1 MSSAAPHEPDDRA
14 RASGVIVPVRGVS
27 PQAPRD
33 ATPRMPG
40 NSLGREASPYLRR
53 HAGQKIRW
61 QAWNQQSFALAERSG
76 RPILVSIGY
85 LACYWCHVMA
95 EESFSDPRVIR
106 VINRDFVAI
115 KVDREERP
123 DVDRAVLDA
132 MARLGART
140 GWPVTAFMTPQ
151 GDVFA
156 GGSYFPP
163 EPRHGLPGL
172 LDVMADAAQRFGD
185 RNGAEDTKPVPFRAG
200 TVTPH
205 SAATDIESYAVFL
218 ANRLLDNI
226 DTLYGGFGETGPRFP
241 QVSAHQLLWHHFVL
255 TGNKAFGD
263 AVVESLSRICGSAL
277 YDAVGGG
284 FHRYCVD
291 DAWTTPHFEKMLYD
305 NAQLIELLS
314 WVWRGSRAR
323 PLRDAIE
330 GSVGWL
336 LREMLLSEAG
346 FASSLGAHN
355 DQGID
360 EAESAGLFYR
370 WERGELEHSLGAD
383 AGFFFTL
390 YDLCPHGDHPAGP
403 LQRTERPI
411 ADADRSR
418 LTACLQ
424 RLFERREARR
434 RPERDDKVLAD
445 WNGLAVVALIEAG
458 SALDRRDWLAAAR
471 HVFDALTARL
481 NQGDALF
488 HCSAKG
494 IAGPAGFLEDHAA
507 MSRAALRLYEAFGQT
522 RYRDLAIAW
531 VEALDADFWDE
542 EAGGYFMSAAS
553 QWNGVARV
561 KSITETSLPSGNAL
575 MIGVLARLHEV
586 TGEGRYRE
594 RAERLVEVFRADI
607 VRHGIAAATAVDN
620 VLTLGRFVRIAVS
633 GRPDRAE
640 TRDLMRA
647 ALDCS
652 LPDRMV
658 LGPGSGA
665 HAPVDGQA
673 TAQVCIGT
681 CCLLPIVSADAL
693 RRLTAPGGLSRADDP
708 SRYGNAAIRRP
719 TQQGAS

>member
-1 MSSAAPHEPDDRA
+1 M
-14 RASGVIVPVRGVS
+14 
-27 PQAPRD
+27 
-33 ATPRMPG
+33 
-40 NSLGREASPYLRR
+40 
-53 HAGQKIRW
+53 
-61 QAWNQQSFALAERSG
+61 
-76 RPILVSIGY
+76 SIGY

-95 EESFSDPRVIR
+95 EESFRDPRVIR

-140 GWPVTAFMTPQ
+140 GWPVTAFVTPQ

-156 GGSYFPP
+156 GGSYYPP

-172 LDVMADAAQRFGD
+172 LDVMADATQRFRH
-185 RNGAEDTKPVPFRAG
+185 RNGVKDAKDAKPEPLRSG
-200 TVTPH
+200 TATPH
-205 SAATDIESYAVFL
+205 SAVSDIESYAVYL
-218 ANRLLDNI
+218 ANRLLDNL

-241 QVSAHQLLWHHFVL
+241 QVSAHQLLWRHFVL

-263 AVVESLSRICGSAL
+263 AVVESLSRICSSAL
-277 YDAVGGG
+277 YDAIGGG

-291 DAWTTPHFEKMLYD
+291 DAWTVPHFEKMLYD

-314 WVWRGSRAR
+314 WVWRGTRAR
-323 PLRDAIE
+323 PLKGAIE

-336 LREMLLSEAG
+336 LREMLLPEAG
-346 FASSLGAHN
+346 FASSLGAHT
-355 DQGID
+355 DESID
-360 EAESAGLFYR
+360 ETGSAGLFYR
-370 WERGELEHSLGAD
+370 WKRSEVEVSLGAD
-383 AGFFFTL
+383 AGFFFTFF
-390 YDLCPHGDHPAGP
+390 DLCPYGDNPAGP
-403 LQRTERPI
+403 LRRTEHPVG
-411 ADADRSR
+411 DADRSR
-418 LTACLQ
+418 LTACLD

-458 SALDRRDWLAAAR
+458 SALDRHDWLAAAR
-471 HVFDALTARL
+471 QVFDALTERL
-481 NQGDALF
+481 NQGGALL
-488 HCSAKG
+488 HCGAVG
-494 IAGPAGFLEDHAA
+494 AAGPAGFLEDYAA
-507 MSRAALRLYEAFGQT
+507 ISRAALRLYEAFGKP

-531 VEALDADFWDE
+531 VAALDADFWDE
-542 EAGGYFMSAAS
+542 TGGGYFMSAAS
-553 QWNGVARV
+553 QWNGMARV

-586 TGEGRYRE
+586 TGESRYRD
-594 RAERLVEVFRADI
+594 RAERLVEAFRADI

-633 GRPDRAE
+633 GRPERAE

-665 HAPVDGQA
+665 NAPENGQA
-673 TAQVCIGT
+673 MAQVCIGT
-681 CCLLPIVSADAL
+681 VCLLPIVSADAL
-693 RRLTAPGGLSRADDP
+693 RRLTAPGGLSRADGSSLEP
-708 SRYGNAAIRRP
+708 SI
-719 TQQGAS
+719 

>member
-1 MSSAAPHEPDDRA
+1 MPIVAPLRPDDRDH
-14 RASGVIVPVRGVS
+14 ASAVTDAPVRGAS
-27 PQAPRD
+27 GRRPPA
-33 ATPRMPG
+33 PRMPG
-40 NSLGREASPYLRR
+40 NRLGRESSPYLRR

-61 QAWNQQSFALAERSG
+61 QAWNQQSFALAETSG

-123 DVDRAVLDA
+123 DIDRAVLDA

-156 GGSYFPP
+156 GGSYYPP

-172 LDVMADAAQRFGD
+172 LDVMADATQCFRD
-185 RNGAEDTKPVPFRAG
+185 RDGAKDPKTEPSRAR
-200 TVTPH
+200 TAAVRSAVT
-205 SAATDIESYAVFL
+205 DVESYAVFL
-218 ANRLLDNI
+218 ANRLLDNV
-226 DTLYGGFGETGPRFP
+226 DTLYGGFGQTGPRFP
-241 QVSAHQLLWHHFVL
+241 QVSAHQLLWRRFVL
-255 TGNKAFGD
+255 TGNRAFGD

-291 DAWTTPHFEKMLYD
+291 DAWTIPHFEKMLYD
-305 NAQLIELLS
+305 NAQLTELLT

-323 PLRDAIE
+323 PIKAAIE
-330 GSVGWL
+330 GTVGWL
-336 LREMLLSEAG
+336 LREMLLPEAG
-346 FASSLGAHN
+346 FASSLGAHA

-360 EAESAGLFYR
+360 ETESAGLFYR
-370 WERGELEHSLGAD
+370 WERGELEHLLGAD
-383 AGFFFTL
+383 AGFFFGY
-390 YDLCPHGDHPAGP
+390 YDLCPLGDHPAGP
-403 LQRTERPI
+403 LHRTERPVG
-411 ADADRSR
+411 DADRNR
-418 LTACLQ
+418 LTACLD
-424 RLFERREARR
+424 RLFEGREARR

-445 WNGLAVVALIEAG
+445 WNGLAVVAVIEAG

-471 HVFDALTARL
+471 QVFDALTERL
-481 NQGDALF
+481 NQGAPLL
-488 HCSAKG
+488 HCFADG
-494 IAGPAGFLEDHAA
+494 TAGPAGFLEDYAA
-507 MSRAALRLYEAFGQT
+507 MSRAALRLYEAFGKP

-531 VEALDADFWDE
+531 VAALDADFWDE
-542 EAGGYFMSAAS
+542 TGGGYFMSAAS
-553 QWNGVARV
+553 QWNGIGRV

-594 RAERLVEVFRADI
+594 RAERLVEAFRADI

-633 GRPDRAE
+633 GRPERAE

-658 LGPGSGA
+658 LGPGSGTN
-665 HAPVDGQA
+665 APENGQA
-673 TAQVCIGT
+673 MAQVCIGT
-681 CCLLPIVSADAL
+681 VCLLPIVSADAL
-693 RRLTAPGGLSRADDP
+693 RRLTAPGGLSRADGSNVEP
-708 SRYGNAAIRRP
+708 SI
-719 TQQGAS
+719 

>member
-1 MSSAAPHEPDDRA
+1 MSSAAPLEPDDRD
-14 RASGVIVPVRGVS
+14 RASGVIAPVRGAS
-27 PQAPRD
+27 SQAPRH

-40 NSLGREASPYLRR
+40 NRLDRESSPYLRR
-53 HAGQKIRW
+53 HAGQTIRW
-61 QAWNQQSFALAERSG
+61 QAWNQQSFALAETSG
-76 RPILVSIGY
+76 RPIIVSIGY

-95 EESFSDPRVIR
+95 EESFSDPRVIN

-156 GGSYFPP
+156 GGSYYPP

-172 LDVMADAAQRFGD
+172 LDVMADAMQRFGD
-185 RNGAEDTKPVPFRAG
+185 RNGAKDPKPEPFRSG
-200 TVTPH
+200 TAAVR
-205 SAATDIESYAVFL
+205 SAVTDIEGYAVFL
-218 ANRLLDNI
+218 ANRLLDNV
-226 DTLYGGFGETGPRFP
+226 DRLYGGFGETGPRFP
-241 QVSAHQLLWHHFVL
+241 QVSAHQLLWRHFVL
-255 TGNKAFGD
+255 TGNSAFGD

-291 DAWTTPHFEKMLYD
+291 DAWTMPHFEKMLYD
-305 NAQLIELLS
+305 NAQLIELLT

-323 PLRDAIE
+323 PIKAAIE
-330 GSVGWL
+330 GTVGWL
-336 LREMLLSEAG
+336 LREMLIPEAG
-346 FASSLGAHN
+346 FASSLGAHA

-360 EAESAGLFYR
+360 ETESAGLFYR
-370 WERGELEHSLGAD
+370 WERSAIEVMLGAD
-383 AGFFFTL
+383 AGFFFTY
-390 YDLCPHGDHPAGP
+390 YDLCPYGDHPAGP
-403 LQRTERPI
+403 LQRTERPVG
-411 ADADRSR
+411 DADRSR
-418 LTACLQ
+418 LAACLD

-458 SALDRRDWLAAAR
+458 SALDRRDWLVAAR
-471 HVFDALTARL
+471 SVFEALIERL
-481 NQGDALF
+481 NQGNALL
-488 HCSAKG
+488 HCGAVG
-494 IAGPAGFLEDHAA
+494 AGPAGFLEDYAA
-507 MSRAALRLYEAFGQT
+507 MSRAALRLYEAFGKP
-522 RYRDLAIAW
+522 RYRDMAIAW
-531 VEALDADFWDE
+531 VKAVDADFWDE

-553 QWNGVARV
+553 QWNGMARV

-594 RAERLVEVFRADI
+594 RAERLVEAFRADI

-633 GRPDRAE
+633 GRPERAE

-665 HAPVDGQA
+665 SAPESSQA
-673 TAQVCIGT
+673 MAQVCIGT
-681 CCLLPIVSADAL
+681 VCLLPIVSADAL
-693 RRLTAPGGLSRADDP
+693 RRLTAPGGFSRADGILP
-708 SRYGNAAIRRP
+708 SI
-719 TQQGAS
+719 